1 MLCLLFE
8 SYAYIYLNYSNS
20 CVVLLVVSVEQEKL
34 TKNSRAMCRKFFKH
48 INSKVVKEIL
58 NLFNF

>member
-1 MLCLLFE
+1 MH
-8 SYAYIYLNYSNS
+8 IYLNYSNS

-34 TKNSRAMCRKFFKH
+34 TKYSRKFFKH

-58 NLFNF
+58 NLFNSRNFQAANYLDRNI

>member
-1 MLCLLFE
+1 MH
-8 SYAYIYLNYSNS
+8 IYLNYSNS

-34 TKNSRAMCRKFFKH
+34 TKYSRAMWRKFFKH